1 MVDAFQ
7 GLEIV
12 FDYCGFDVVFSNDY
26 GLEHEDGDLRVAV
39 GDGFV
44 GVGFLAFGEAH
55 GFVGSDNCFVGDGLV
70 DGHRLGALGDADD
83 SG

>member
-12 FDYCGFDVVFSNDY
+12 FDYRGFDVVFSDDY
-26 GLEHEDGDLRVAV
+26 GLEHEDGDLCVAV

-44 GVGFLAFGEAH
+44 GVGFLAFREAN
-55 GFVGSDNCFVGDGLV
+55 GFVGGDHCFIGDGLV
-70 DGHRLGALGDADD
+70 DGHGLGALGDADD